1 MYKRDYENGSPH
13 GKGAKYKMNA
23 AVWVGLP
30 HKKVSVTKGGGVGG
44 GDPVYPISAQRLLH

>member
-13 GKGAKYKMNA
+13 GKGAKYGMNA

-30 HKKVSVTKGGGVGG
+30 HKRVSVTKGGVCVG
-44 GDPVYPISAQRLLH
+44 GDPVYPISAQHPLH